1 MEVMEEMEEMVLELK
16 SCQYGEVKSG
26 SATRGPDC
34 VVLSRNNT
42 TDGLSRFWVAHTLTF
57 IIQSNELG
65 FSIIPAINCLARSQ
79 AKFK

>member
-1 MEVMEEMEEMVLELK
+1 MMVLNLAEFRP
-16 SCQYGEVKSG
+16 CQYGVAL
-26 SATRGPDC
+26 SALPPSWRPDC
-34 VVLSRNNT
+34 VALLGNNT